1 VGILDGIFI
10 ILFLGKRLIST
21 GLKVAL
27 PSGHYG
33 RLASRSGLAL
43 NHFIAVGAGVI
54 DADYRG
60 EIKVLLFNF
69 GAEDFQV

>member
-1 VGILDGIFI
+1 
-10 ILFLGKRLIST
+10 
-21 GLKVAL
+21 LKVAL

-43 NHFIAVGAGVI
+43 NHFIVVGAGVI

-60 EIKVLLFNF
+60 EVKVLLFNF